1 LRSVLDIE
9 NISFGYSKDI
19 LLFNDFSL
27 TLNVGEIKAI
37 VGPSGVGKS
46 TLFELILG
54 HRKSHTGSIRA
65 LSLSQ
70 VFQDPYSSF
79 HPTYTIRDQISEVT
93 SMEGYNVLLEQ
104 MGLEESH
111 LDTLP
116 HKLSGGQ
123 LQRCSILRA
132 LLMKPKLLLLDEPTS
147 ALDNLNQLDIMKLIV
162 EYIDGMGVLLITHD
176 GDLAR
181 WCADEIITLGNVET
195 DNSPILPLI
204 LSQRD

>member
-1 LRSVLDIE
+1 MSSVLDIQ
-9 NISFGYSKDI
+9 NISFGYTKNT
-19 LLFNDFSL
+19 LLFEDFSL
-27 TLNVGEIKAI
+27 SLNEGEIKAI

-54 HRKSHTGSIRA
+54 HRKAHSGSIRSS
-65 LSLSQ
+65 SLSQ

-79 HPTYTIRDQISEVT
+79 HPTYTIREQIMDVA
-93 SMEGYNVLLEQ
+93 SMEGYESLMVQ
-104 MGLEESH
+104 MGLGEEF
-111 LDTLP
+111 LDALP

-123 LQRCSILRA
+123 LQRCSILRS

-162 EYIDGMGVLLITHD
+162 ENIKEMGVLLITHD

-181 WCADEIITLGNVET
+181 WCADEIITL
-195 DNSPILPLI
+195 S
-204 LSQRD
+204 

>member
-1 LRSVLDIE
+1 M
-9 NISFGYSKDI
+9 
-19 LLFNDFSL
+19 
-27 TLNVGEIKAI
+27 GEIKAI

-54 HRKSHTGSIRA
+54 HRKLLKGTIQT

-79 HPTYTIRDQISEVT
+79 HPTYTIRDQIHEVA
-93 SMEGYNVLLEQ
+93 SMEGYETLMAQ
-104 MGLEESH
+104 MALEESH

-132 LLMKPKLLLLDEPTS
+132 LLMNPKLLLLDEPTS

-162 EYIDGMGVLLITHD
+162 NNIGGMGVLLITHD

-181 WCADEIITLGNVET
+181 WCADEIVELGREKKA
-195 DNSPILPLI
+195 
-204 LSQRD
+204 